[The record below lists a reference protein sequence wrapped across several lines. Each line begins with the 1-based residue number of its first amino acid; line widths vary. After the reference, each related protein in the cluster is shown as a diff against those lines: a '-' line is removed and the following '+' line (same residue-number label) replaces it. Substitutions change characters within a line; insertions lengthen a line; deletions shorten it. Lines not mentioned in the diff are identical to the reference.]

1 MTTFI
6 LMLAGVA
13 VFKILLDI
21 ADQSLK
27 KKKRRK
33 PRRSSAQSASA
44 SSRTGQST
52 RDTSKTA
59 KPDDVILASSLSKI
73 SGTDFER
80 LLALYFRD
88 HGYQVQEV
96 GVGGNDGGVDLVII
110 DKRGEKTAVQAKCY
124 NDNNKV
130 SVMTVRE
137 LVGAKRNHGC
147 VLALLVTTS
156 DLTPPAKAEAESL
169 KIEYWHGATLISKLK
184 KWNKWRGSA

>member
-1 MTTFI
+1 MTTII

-13 VFKILLDI
+13 VLKILLEL
-21 ADQSLK
+21 ADASLK

-33 PRRSSAQSASA
+33 TARTNTKKSNSTARSTH
-44 SSRTGQST
+44 SR

-96 GVGGNDGGVDLVII
+96 GVGGNDGGVDLVIT

-147 VLALLVTTS
+147 ILALLVTTS
-156 DLTPPAKAEAESL
+156 DLTPHAKAEAESL
-169 KIEYWHGATLISKLK
+169 KIEYWHGATLIGKLK